1 MRLRGPITLATVAAL
16 AAAGAAGA
24 VSFSWADRD
33 RDGFVTYEEAER
45 TMPRL
50 SEIHFGKCDGDRDG
64 LLDKGE
70 FACLDALYSTM
81 YMRRD

>member
-1 MRLRGPITLATVAAL
+1 MRLGSAITLATVAAL
-16 AAAGAAGA
+16 TVAGAAGA
-24 VSFSWADRD
+24 VSFSRADRD
-33 RDGFVTYEEAER
+33 RDGVVTYEEAKR

-70 FACLDALYSTM
+70 FACLDTLYSIM